1 VSKSLVIWLDSVDA
15 RSMVRYLHTRD
26 NTNVVKNVNIYPC
39 TSGIKKQDNSVSDV
53 GGDLHFRSF
62 RIVISMKLIT

>member
-1 VSKSLVIWLDSVDA
+1 MSKSLGIWLDSVDE
-15 RSMVRYLHTRD
+15 RSMVRYLHTQD
-26 NTNVVKNVNIYPC
+26 NTNVVKTVNIYPC
-39 TSGIKKQDNSVSDV
+39 TSGIQKQDNSVSDV